1 MGRDGRVDPRYKVQL
16 AFLAECLVE
25 TPIGKRG
32 KYLGNLTTEAE
43 TRNYTDDVD
52 PPPQD
57 KANEDGE
64 EESRSCCS
72 ILAI

>member
-25 TPIGKRG
+25 TPIGHGKRG

-43 TRNYTDDVD
+43 TRN
-52 PPPQD
+52 
-57 KANEDGE
+57 
-64 EESRSCCS
+64 
-72 ILAI
+72 